1 MQSFRTEIEN
11 PIIQQDIIDLEQK
24 IAKFKLGEIDE
35 EKFRSLRLA
44 RGVYGQ
50 RQEGVQMIRIK
61 IPFGKMS
68 VKQLLRISDVS
79 DEYSIGRL
87 HTTTRQDIQIHYVS
101 LDRTPQLWAELEKDS
116 ITLREACGNTVRN
129 VTAAVDAGINPNEAF
144 DVSPYAQGI
153 FEYFL
158 RNPICQEMGRKFKV
172 ALSAS
177 EADEAFTF
185 MHDLGLI
192 PKIKMVNGKEERGFK
207 VMLAGGLGAQGRV
220 ADVAYEYLPEDQVI
234 PFTEACLR
242 IFDRHG
248 ERSKRQKARIK
259 FLLADWGIEKFMA
272 EVEKLM
278 PSVTNKSVKFDTS
291 TVSSLPNPKYA
302 KAPEVTLV
310 SEDEFNDWL
319 IGNVTEQKQKGYFAV
334 KLKLTNGDFYTDQAR
349 KLAALVSDYAADDM
363 RISINQGLILK
374 FVEKDSLRYVFQQL
388 KEMGLGNIGFEGVA
402 DVTACPGTDTCNLGI
417 ADSVNT
423 SREIEKFIAENYKE
437 LVFNNDIKIKISGCM
452 NSCGQH
458 SLASIGFHGST
469 LKAGGKVL
477 PALQVLVGGGA
488 TGDGGG
494 VISAKIIKVPSKR
507 VKLVLSSILDDYYDK
522 KTEGEYFH
530 SYATRQE
537 PRYFYNMLKP
547 IADTSTVTDSDFIDW
562 GHDEEYLKKIGIGEC
577 AGVVIDLVATLLL
590 DVEEKL
596 NTADSC
602 LANNK
607 FSDSIYHSYSSMV
620 NAGKAALTTLGKAT
634 NTQSGIVSM
643 VDDELIGVENSG
655 LTLDGTFTEL
665 VFEMNNQDPT
675 KEFATK
681 YAQTARDF
689 YKKVVDYREEQL
701 KAN

>member
-1 MQSFRTEIEN
+1 
-11 PIIQQDIIDLEQK
+11 
-24 IAKFKLGEIDE
+24 
-35 EKFRSLRLA
+35 
-44 RGVYGQ
+44 
-50 RQEGVQMIRIK
+50 
-61 IPFGKMS
+61 
-68 VKQLLRISDVS
+68 
-79 DEYSIGRL
+79 
-87 HTTTRQDIQIHYVS
+87 
-101 LDRTPQLWAELEKDS
+101 
-116 ITLREACGNTVRN
+116 
-129 VTAAVDAGINPNEAF
+129 
-144 DVSPYAQGI
+144 
-153 FEYFL
+153 
-158 RNPICQEMGRKFKV
+158 
-172 ALSAS
+172 
-177 EADEAFTF
+177 
-185 MHDLGLI
+185 
-192 PKIKMVNGKEERGFK
+192 
-207 VMLAGGLGAQGRV
+207 
-220 ADVAYEYLPEDQVI
+220 
-234 PFTEACLR
+234 
-242 IFDRHG
+242 
-248 ERSKRQKARIK
+248 
-259 FLLADWGIEKFMA
+259 
-272 EVEKLM
+272 
-278 PSVTNKSVKFDTS
+278 
-291 TVSSLPNPKYA
+291 
-302 KAPEVTLV
+302 
-310 SEDEFNDWL
+310 
-319 IGNVTEQKQKGYFAV
+319 
-334 KLKLTNGDFYTDQAR
+334 
-349 KLAALVSDYAADDM
+349 
-363 RISINQGLILK
+363 
-374 FVEKDSLRYVFQQL
+374 
-388 KEMGLGNIGFEGVA
+388 
-402 DVTACPGTDTCNLGI
+402 
-417 ADSVNT
+417 
-423 SREIEKFIAENYKE
+423 
-437 LVFNNDIKIKISGCM
+437 
-452 NSCGQH
+452 
-458 SLASIGFHGST
+458 
-469 LKAGGKVL
+469 
-477 PALQVLVGGGA
+477 
-488 TGDGGG
+488 

>member
-1 MQSFRTEIEN
+1 MQSFRTEFEN
-11 PIIQQDIIDLEQK
+11 PIVEQDIIDLEQK

-61 IPFGKMS
+61 IPFGKMT

-129 VTAAVDAGINPNEAF
+129 VTAAVDAGINPNEPF

-158 RNPICQEMGRKFKV
+158 RNPICQEMGRKFKI
-172 ALSAS
+172 AISAS
-177 EADEAFTF
+177 EKDEAFTF
-185 MHDLGLI
+185 MHDIGLI
-192 PKIKMVNGKEERGFK
+192 PKIKTVNGKEERGFK

-259 FLLADWGIEKFMA
+259 FLLADWGIEKFME
-272 EVEKLM
+272 EVEKIM
-278 PSVTNKSVKFDTS
+278 PSVANKSVKFDTS
-291 TVSSLPNPKYA
+291 RIESVPNPKYA
-302 KAPEVTLV
+302 KAPEVTLEN
-310 SEDEFNDWL
+310 EDEFNDWL
-319 IGNVTEQKQKGYFAV
+319 RGNVTEQKQKGYYAV

-349 KLAALVSDYAADDM
+349 KLAALVKDYAADDM

-388 KEMGLGNIGFEGVA
+388 KEMGLANIGFDGVA

-423 SREIEKFIAENYKE
+423 SREIENFIAENYKE

-469 LKAGGKVL
+469 LKANNKVL
-477 PALQVLVGGGA
+477 PALQVLVGGGP

-494 VISAKIIKVPSKR
+494 VISEKVIKVPSKR
-507 VKLVLSSILDDYYDK
+507 VKQVLSTILDDYYDK

-537 PRYFYNMLKP
+537 PRYFYDLLKP
-547 IADTSTVTDSDFIDW
+547 LADLSTITDEDFIDW
-562 GHDEEYLKKIGIGEC
+562 GHDEEYLKEIGVGEC

-602 LANNK
+602 IANNK
-607 FSDSIYHSYSSMV
+607 FADSIYHSYSSMI

-634 NTQSGIVSM
+634 NTQAGIVQM
-643 VDDELIGVENSG
+643 VDEELINIENSG
-655 LTLDGTFTEL
+655 LDLDGSFADL
-665 VFEMNNQDPT
+665 VFEMNNQEPS
-675 KEFATK
+675 KEFATT
-681 YAQTARDF
+681 YAKTARDF
-689 YKKVVDYREEQL
+689 YKKVIDYREAQL